1 MWPYKFVTGVLSRL
15 REQFPS
21 DFCIETNTPVTK
33 IEVSGPKYTVETP
46 RGTILARHVIH
57 CTNAHIGHLV
67 PGLRGRIYPV
77 RGQMSA
83 QTPGEKFPSQGTQH
97 SWVFNYERGFDY
109 LTQLPDTQGTNCQMM
124 LGGAF
129 AQSEGRGIADLGVP
143 TDSSLSVYMDI
154 HLSGALSAIFGH
166 ENWGNVPGP
175 SVQAMWSGN
184 MGFSSDGFPWVG
196 MLPSSL
202 TGRDRPDSANKS
214 ANPPETDRPGAEWV
228 SAAFSGEGMV
238 QAWLCGKALGVML
251 LCQDGKLNPSRSSD
265 ISWLPE
271 QMVVTEERIRT
282 SLPSQMA
289 EELAKRTS
297 NL

>member
-1 MWPYKFVTGVLSRL
+1 MWPYKFVTGVLAKL
-15 REQFPS
+15 QEEFPL
-21 DFCIETNTPVTK
+21 DFCVETYTPVTK
-33 IEVSGPKYTVETP
+33 IQVSGQGYIVETT
-46 RGTILARHVIH
+46 RGNVRARHVIH
-57 CTNAHIGHLV
+57 CTNAHISHLV

-83 QTPGEKFPSQGTQH
+83 QTPGEKFPSQGSQH

-109 LTQLPDTQGTNCQMM
+109 LTQLPDSPNSNCQMM
-124 LGGAF
+124 FGGGF

-143 TDSSLSVYMDI
+143 TDSSLSLYMDI

-166 ENWGNVPGP
+166 KTWGKLAGP
-175 SVQAMWSGN
+175 SVQAMWTGS
-184 MGFSSDGFPWVG
+184 MGFSSDGLPWVG

-202 TGRDRPDSANKS
+202 TGRERR
-214 ANPPETDRPGAEWV
+214 NPTKTEKLSEESRPGAEWV

-251 LCQDGKLNPSRSSD
+251 LSRDGKLDPSQSAD

-271 QMVVTEERIRT
+271 QMVVTAERIRS
-282 SLPSQMA
+282 SLPSRM
-289 EELAKRTS
+289 EDEVVKRAS